1 MDIFQALY
9 SHITSSTS
17 ITSLS
22 SNRAF
27 PMVAP
32 INASMPYLTI
42 HQISNV
48 PAHTMVNDPEIHR
61 YRIQISSWTTSFSQ
75 VVELSTAVKS
85 TLRDLSGT
93 LGSSN
98 FVVQRIFFDTEFDFP
113 EINPETNKIIYQRA
127 QDYLIWTTG

>member
-9 SHITSSTS
+9 SHIASSTS

-22 SNRAF
+22 SNRIY
-27 PMVAP
+27 PMIAP
-32 INASMPYLTI
+32 INSSMPYVTL

-48 PAHTMVNDPEIHR
+48 PTHVMVNDANIHM
-61 YRIQISSWTTSFSQ
+61 YRIQISSWTSSFSG
-75 VVELSTAVKS
+75 VVSLSTAIKGV
-85 TLRDLSGT
+85 LRDLSGT

-113 EINPETNKIIYQRA
+113 EINPETNKIVYQRT